1 MARSG
6 ASEKLPSAGSAQN
19 VAEETPMSYAQAKE
33 IALLRLELRAS
44 WNTGDRVAACAAL
57 ARFAQ
62 VAGNDN
68 EIIAE
73 VRRWRI
79 KLGAA

>member
-1 MARSG
+1 
-6 ASEKLPSAGSAQN
+6 
-19 VAEETPMSYAQAKE
+19 MSYAEAKE

-44 WNTGDRVAACAAL
+44 WNTGDRVAAGVAL
-57 ARFAQ
+57 ARLTQ

-68 EIIAE
+68 ELAAE

-79 KLGAA
+79 KLGDA